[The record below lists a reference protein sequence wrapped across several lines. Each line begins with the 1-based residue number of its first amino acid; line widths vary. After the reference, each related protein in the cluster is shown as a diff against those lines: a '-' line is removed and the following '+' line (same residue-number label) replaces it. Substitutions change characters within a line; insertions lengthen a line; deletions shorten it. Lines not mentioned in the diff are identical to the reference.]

1 MRIAHKILH
10 EVITKGKKK
19 VATCGYSEDDWCDDD
34 EYNTN
39 ESEDTKTPFDKAK
52 YKLDQIAKDK
62 IWERKFSI
70 KESNLIGKNT
80 VGNFGNITDMNKVLY
95 NNIESIITVKQLNII
110 LLWRTSM
117 FILYY

>member
-19 VATCGYSEDDWCDDD
+19 VATCGYSEGDWCDDD

-39 ESEDTKTPFDKAK
+39 ESEDIKTPFDKAK

-117 FILYY
+117 FILY